1 MLLLALKTWF
11 NMAPTCQKKRSYLVK
26 GKYFCDPES
35 YSDEAVEIARGTC
48 EHSKN
53 AWLQPSYA
61 LVVSGATS
69 KVVSKNIVT
78 Q

>member
-48 EHSKN
+48 EHSEN
-53 AWLQPSYA
+53 IWLERSYT
-61 LVVSGATS
+61 LVGSGAMS
-69 KVVSKNIVT
+69 KEVVSKNIIA
-78 Q
+78 